1 MSNEGRLSALERF
14 KQKGPQM
21 PPPGVSDEAAE
32 LADDEVEE
40 RAEERKC
47 YSRIR
52 GRRGQLLMIEFRLRN
67 GDCWALE
74 YSYLAGIKF
83 DKSGV
88 LVLKFSGHTVTIEG
102 TRLRLIYAGLLDH
115 AIGYVQ
121 EIDEERETALEGE
134 PFVESIVVEERE

>member
-21 PPPGVSDEAAE
+21 PQPGDGDAVAE
-32 LADDEVEE
+32 LAADDLDELT
-40 RAEERKC
+40 EERKC
-47 YSRIR
+47 YSRLR
-52 GRRGQLLMIEFRLRN
+52 GRRGQLLMIEFRLGT

-74 YSYLAGIKF
+74 YSYLAAVKF
-83 DKSGV
+83 NKSEG

-102 TRLRLIYAGLLDH
+102 ARLRPIYRGLLDH

-121 EIDEERETALEGE
+121 EIDDDREAALDGE
-134 PFVESIVVEERE
+134 PFVERIVVEERE